1 MNKSGRR
8 FIDVRESFEF
18 ASGHI
23 EGSELVPLRSLTS
36 KCGEWDL
43 KQPLTIVCRSGR
55 RAEQAR
61 RQLTARGFQDVVV
74 LDGGVE
80 KWRSQG
86 KSLIS
91 APAAQSALSVQSK
104 WVLSIV
110 LVLISLAL
118 AHFVSPWF
126 LLATGIIAVRLVS

>member
-91 APAAQSALSVQSK
+91 APAAQSARSVQSK